1 MQRCTWT
8 PTSGWRC
15 TKRAARCRAHKLT
28 VQVHAELSLAWR
40 CSSPAGMHAAVSGC
54 LGVQAAA
61 AGVQHK
67 STDELKRQLLTAIK
81 ANEGPMR
88 CAC

>member
-1 MQRCTWT
+1 
-8 PTSGWRC
+8 
-15 TKRAARCRAHKLT
+15 
-28 VQVHAELSLAWR
+28 
-40 CSSPAGMHAAVSGC
+40 MHAAVSGC

-67 STDELKRQLLTAIK
+67 SSDELKRQLLSAIK